1 MNFRTKLGIVV
12 LAGALMVAGILL
24 FSSPGKTPIK
34 NIPEGKNSE
43 VKAEPFQLEK
53 SGQKLGVISADEL
66 SEFINNRKP
75 TKNLTQQL
83 AENLARGFMAQN
95 PNGID
100 AQGGLSTP
108 DSESLLEESVINAA
122 AEFKLENEFVE
133 LKDLNV
139 SSNNFQEN
147 IAEYISQYYS
157 TLANYANKMRLLDNL
172 QAFSESQ
179 DVNYIIPL
187 LGYFDKLIL
196 EMKKLAVPSNFA
208 LLHQQEIN
216 LLIGEKSLLAALADF
231 PNDPLRAAAALKIF
245 PDLEKQFAD
254 LDNLIEKQLKTYG
267 FAVFRK

>member
-1 MNFRTKLGIVV
+1 MNFRKKLGIII
-12 LAGALMVAGILL
+12 LASALVVAGILL
-24 FSSPGKTPIK
+24 FYPYTKPAT
-34 NIPEGKNSE
+34 KNSADKNLAG
-43 VKAEPFQLEK
+43 KAEPFQLEK
-53 SGQKLGVISADEL
+53 SEEKLGVISADEL
-66 SEFINNRKP
+66 SEFINNQKP

-83 AENLARGFMAQN
+83 AENLAQGFMAQN

-122 AEFKLENEFVE
+122 AEFQLENEFVE
-133 LKDLNV
+133 LKDLNI
-139 SSNNFQEN
+139 SSNNSKEN

-157 TLANYANKMRLLDNL
+157 ILGNYTNKMRLADNL

-196 EMKKLAVPSNFA
+196 EMKKLAVPSSFV

-216 LLIGEKSLLAALADF
+216 LLIGEKSLLAALIDF
-231 PNDPLRAAAALKIF
+231 PNDSLRAAAALKIF

-254 LDNLIEKQLKTYG
+254 LDNLIENQLKTYG
-267 FAVFRK
+267 FVVFRK